1 MVLPDTSMRAQAL
14 FAPLHLQGPE
24 LRRFCLWFQA
34 GSAPRGLV
42 VHVAPF
48 AEELNKTRRMVSQQ
62 ARLLASA
69 GFDVLIPDLLGCGDS
84 PGHFEDATWE
94 TWRRDVIAA
103 AAWLRQQHRAQKPL
117 LWLWGTRLGALLA
130 TDVACACQANG
141 LLFWQPVLDG
151 SKHLQQFLRIADTQ
165 TNPAPSNARGG
176 TSVTQRLDAGEAVDV
191 AGYRISPALASSL
204 RAAHVSAPG
213 CRIICVHQ
221 RLPQGMADPRQ
232 ALRSHADRWQD
243 TRTTVQFLDAAG
255 PAFWHQVEAEDAEDW
270 WAVTTKAMAG
280 TLT

>member
-1 MVLPDTSMRAQAL
+1 VLADTTMPEQAL
-14 FAPLHLQGPE
+14 FATLHPQDAEP
-24 LRRFCLWFQA
+24 RRFCLWFQA

-62 ARLLASA
+62 ARLLARA

-84 PGHFEDATWE
+84 PGHFEDANWD

-103 AAWLRQQHRAQKPL
+103 AAWLRQQHRAQKPP

-130 TDVACACQANG
+130 TDVARACDAKG
-141 LLFWQPVLDG
+141 LLLWQPVLDG
-151 SKHLQQFLRIADTQ
+151 SRHLQQFLRIADTQ
-165 TNPAPSNARGG
+165 TNRALSNVRGG
-176 TSVTQRLDAGEAVDV
+176 ASVTQRLDAGEAVDV
-191 AGYRISPALASSL
+191 AGYRISPELARGL
-204 RAAHVSAPG
+204 RDAHISTPG
-213 CRIICVHQ
+213 CRIICVQQ
-221 RLPQGMADPRQ
+221 RLPQGMADPLQ

-243 TRTTVQFLDAAG
+243 TSTTVQFLDAAG

-270 WAVTTKAMAG
+270 WAVTTKVMAG
-280 TLT
+280 TAA